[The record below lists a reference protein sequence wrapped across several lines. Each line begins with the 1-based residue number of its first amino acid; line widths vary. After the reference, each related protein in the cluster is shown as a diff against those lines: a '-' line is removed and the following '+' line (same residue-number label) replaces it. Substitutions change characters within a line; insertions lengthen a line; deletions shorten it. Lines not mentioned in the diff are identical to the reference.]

1 VSSQEAGSITL
12 WIGDLK
18 AGEGEAA
25 QKLWQR
31 YFETIVRLAR
41 ARLRGTSRAVA
52 DEEDIAL
59 SAFDSFFAAATLGR
73 FPRLDDREDL
83 WRLLVT
89 ITARKVQD
97 QVHWQRRL
105 KRGGG
110 KLIDQAALN
119 GSGSDG
125 MALEHFACPEPTPEF
140 AAQIAEECRHR
151 LANLPDA
158 MSRQVVSLRMEGY
171 TNEEIAERLGCNRRT
186 VVRKL
191 ELIRRRWQGEYA
203 P

>member
-1 VSSQEAGSITL
+1 MSSEEAGSVTL

-31 YFETIVRLAR
+31 YFETIVGLAR

-52 DEEDIAL
+52 DEEDVAL
-59 SAFDSFFAAATLGR
+59 SAFNSFFAAAALGR

-97 QVHWQRRL
+97 QVHWQRRQ

-110 KLIDQAALN
+110 RLIDEAAFN
-119 GSGSDG
+119 AGGG
-125 MALEHFACPEPTPEF
+125 ALDQFACPEPTPEF
-140 AAQIAEECRHR
+140 AALIAEECRHR
-151 LANLPDA
+151 LDNLPDETT
-158 MSRQVVSLRMEGY
+158 RQVVLLRMEGY
-171 TNEEIAERLGCNRRT
+171 TDEEVAERLACNRRT

-191 ELIRRRWQGEYA
+191 QLVRKRWQGRDE